1 MPVEKVQDIVLATC
15 ALHNFIKKED
25 SKEFNAAV
33 DKENTTNLTYSE
45 GTWRTKVKMTDL
57 ERSAVNRSNNNAQQV
72 RNDLC
77 RYFNTVGFV
86 NWQWEAVK
94 KFNF

>member
-1 MPVEKVQDIVLATC
+1 MQNVVLATC

-25 SKEFNAAV
+25 GKEFYAAV
-33 DKENTTNLTYSE
+33 DKENTTNVTYTD
-45 GTWRTKVKMTDL
+45 GLWRSKVTMTNLDKNTVH
-57 ERSAVNRSNNNAQQV
+57 RSSDNAQDV
-72 RNDLC
+72 RNALC
-77 RYFNTVGFV
+77 KYFNTVGFV